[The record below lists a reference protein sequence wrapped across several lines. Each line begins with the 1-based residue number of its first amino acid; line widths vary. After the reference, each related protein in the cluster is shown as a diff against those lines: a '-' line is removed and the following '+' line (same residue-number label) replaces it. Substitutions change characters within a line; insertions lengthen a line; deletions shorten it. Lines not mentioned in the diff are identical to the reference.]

1 MDLEI
6 LLFFIGGLSFF
17 SIGLFFSIKN
27 HSYKKGIKYVGTVVG
42 FTESYGFKMQRIH
55 VPLVEISTSK
65 GNMHFP
71 SISSFKHYSI
81 GDEVVVFY
89 NNDTDPYRVFISEG
103 IKDYLVLLF
112 FWMFGMPLL
121 ISSIYMFMVY
131 INN

>member
-1 MDLEI
+1 
-6 LLFFIGGLSFF
+6 
-17 SIGLFFSIKN
+17 
-27 HSYKKGIKYVGTVVG
+27 
-42 FTESYGFKMQRIH
+42 MQHIH
-55 VPLVEISTSK
+55 VPLVEICTSK
-65 GNMHFP
+65 GNMYFP
-71 SISSFKHYSI
+71 GISSFKHYSI